1 MSSSDIFFYFI
12 YCIFFGGGGVFTVN
26 RDIFSPVFVV
36 RLGDLQFLILSLL
49 KHNCLWANSRRGGT
63 VCKCKLAKITQCENN
78 PVYSTYLFFLEICF
92 KKWYWYPPQMRNTVV
107 VILLVLCMTS
117 LTRVVADSFCGT
129 GLVSCD
135 GMSRIRRAL
144 CNGLSMCGDKLT
156 REKREV
162 SR

>member
-1 MSSSDIFFYFI
+1 MID
-12 YCIFFGGGGVFTVN
+12 CIWTQLTVAATL
-26 RDIFSPVFVV
+26 P
-36 RLGDLQFLILSLL
+36 
-49 KHNCLWANSRRGGT
+49 
-63 VCKCKLAKITQCENN
+63 
-78 PVYSTYLFFLEICF
+78 
-92 KKWYWYPPQMRNTVV
+92 MRNTVV

-156 REKREV
+156 REKREISDEDSSGSDSLEV
-162 SR
+162 LHLLLKPIWFDFTDRVAFNSFSYVIH